1 MGWVLSGGRAPLY
14 LSQKDAY
21 IEKEMKIISE
31 IKKSSLLLKA
41 VLLDKNTINFLIV
54 LTY

>member
-1 MGWVLSGGRAPLY
+1 VLLGGSTPLY
-14 LSQKDAY
+14 LIQKDAY

-31 IKKSSLLLKA
+31 AKKSSLLLKA
-41 VLLDKNTINFLIV
+41 VLLDKNTINFLIM